1 MLSASV
7 VTLKTSRQ
15 TFKTVVVN
23 VVIVDNDF
31 DERGPE
37 GDCVDSKFQVCQI
50 QKNKEGQIRQ

>member
-1 MLSASV
+1 MYMLSASV

-23 VVIVDNDF
+23 VDNDF

-37 GDCVDSKFQVCQI
+37 GDCVDSRFQVCQI
-50 QKNKEGQIRQ
+50 KKNKEGQIRQ